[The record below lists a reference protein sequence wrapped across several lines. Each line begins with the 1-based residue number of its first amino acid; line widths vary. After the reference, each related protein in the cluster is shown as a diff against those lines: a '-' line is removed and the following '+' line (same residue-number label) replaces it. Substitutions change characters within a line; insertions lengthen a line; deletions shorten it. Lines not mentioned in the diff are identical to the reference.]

1 MKKNLKLI
9 SVVVLLSVFAFAAK
23 AESGIRI
30 AYVDT
35 DQVLTKLTE
44 YREIDR
50 EARFNLELKEEEGQ
64 KMLDELKKLGEELSA
79 LSEEKRKPRML
90 EYKNKQEALLRFRE
104 KARDEIFEKQSIDMK
119 RVASKIQDIIE
130 VIGKDKKMTLVFD
143 LKPILYLDRTKITD
157 LTAVVTEKLNADYEK
172 EKERLRRKLPKR
184 VK

>member
-1 MKKNLKLI
+1 MKKYLP
-9 SVVVLLSVFAFAAK
+9 LLLVIVTLAFTAK
-23 AESGIRI
+23 ADSGIKI

-50 EARFNLELKEEEGQ
+50 EARFNLELKEEDGQ
-64 KMLDELKKLGEELSA
+64 KMLNELKKLGEELSA
-79 LSEEKRKPRML
+79 LSEEKRKPRL
-90 EYKNKQEALLRFRE
+90 AEYKTKQEALLSFRE

-130 VIGKDKKMTLVFD
+130 AIGKENKMTLVLD

-157 LTAVVTEKLNADYEK
+157 LTSKVTEKLNADYEK
-172 EKERLRRKLPKR
+172 EKEKLRRKLPKR

>member
-1 MKKNLKLI
+1 MKKFITLI
-9 SVVVLLSVFAFAAK
+9 IVALCAFAFVAK
-23 AESGIRI
+23 ADSGIKI

-50 EARFNLELKEEEGQ
+50 DARFNLELKEEEGQ
-64 KMLDELKKLGEELSA
+64 KMLDELKKLGEELAA
-79 LSEEKRKPRML
+79 LSEEKRKPRMA
-90 EYKNKQEALLRFRE
+90 EYKTQQEALLRFRE

-119 RVASKIQDIIE
+119 RVAGKIQDTIE
-130 VIGKDKKMTLVFD
+130 AIGKDKKMTLVFD
-143 LKPILYLDRTKITD
+143 LKPILYLDRTKVTD

-172 EKERLRRKLPKR
+172 EKEKLRRKLPKR

>member
-1 MKKNLKLI
+1 MKKYFTLI
-9 SVVVLLSVFAFAAK
+9 LVVVAFVFTVK
-23 AESGIRI
+23 ANSEIKI

-50 EARFNLELKEEEGQ
+50 DARYSLEIKEEEGQ

-79 LSEEKRKPRML
+79 LSEEKRKPRL
-90 EYKNKQEALLRFRE
+90 AEYKTKQENLLRFRE

-119 RVASKIQDIIE
+119 RVASKIQDVIE
-130 VIGKDKKMTLVFD
+130 IIGKEKGMTLVFD
-143 LKPILYLDRTKITD
+143 LKPILYLDRTKVTD
-157 LTAVVTEKLNADYEK
+157 LTDKVTEKLNADYEK
-172 EKERLRRKLPKR
+172 EKEKLRRKLPKR